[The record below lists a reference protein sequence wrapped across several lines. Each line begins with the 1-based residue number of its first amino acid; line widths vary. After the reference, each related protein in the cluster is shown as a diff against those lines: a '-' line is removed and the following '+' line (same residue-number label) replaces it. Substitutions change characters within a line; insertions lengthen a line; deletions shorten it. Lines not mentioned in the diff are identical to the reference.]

1 MALSPA
7 ERAILELSLKRGLD
21 HGAIEETAGVGR
33 GEVQALARAALV
45 SLTGSDAGSPLAEY
59 LTGTAD
65 QRQRTRALELLSRD
79 PRANAQA
86 LRLAAA
92 LREELGPLAEPA
104 IPRLRDRPAPGRG
117 VVLAAV
123 ALAMACVAVALV
135 VTRSG
140 SSDEPVDEPA
150 AAPMAGDEGER
161 QFVEVS
167 MRPPTGSGPGT
178 GRAEIGLT
186 EEYEPFLDIELEG
199 LRQPPSGT
207 LYILWV
213 DLGNGRGIPL
223 PAPIAVSPDG
233 SSEERFPLAVPLI
246 GVLDVGSSLDVV
258 RVDQGEL
265 QELSRQVAGGVQ
277 QGDEAELAPRHP
289 GGVVLTGQ
297 IPRGAS

>member
-92 LREELGPLAEPA
+92 LRKELGPLAEPA

-117 VVLAAV
+117 VVLAA
-123 ALAMACVAVALV
+123 AAMAMACVAVALV

-150 AAPMAGDEGER
+150 AAPMAGDEGEPMAGNERDPMASDGGER

-186 EEYEPFLDIELEG
+186 EEYEPFLDFELEG

-207 LYILWV
+207 
-213 DLGNGRGIPL
+213 
-223 PAPIAVSPDG
+223 
-233 SSEERFPLAVPLI
+233 
-246 GVLDVGSSLDVV
+246 
-258 RVDQGEL
+258 
-265 QELSRQVAGGVQ
+265 GGVE